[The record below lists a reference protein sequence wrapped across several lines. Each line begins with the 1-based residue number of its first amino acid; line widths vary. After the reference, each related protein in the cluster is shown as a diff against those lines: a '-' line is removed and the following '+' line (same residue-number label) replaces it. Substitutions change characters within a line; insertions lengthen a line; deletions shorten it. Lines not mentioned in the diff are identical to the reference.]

1 MQGFDQK
8 MYATCYNVIKIMY
21 RRPSRKREL
30 IKRTFVYT
38 AMTLLVAIIVTGL
51 IFIILGYRIDTQSG
65 QVERSALLQ
74 YNTTPT
80 GASVSID
87 GSLLGSNTPTKSTV
101 LAGSHKFVM
110 QRDGYETWQKTLDIK
125 AGTLTWLNYA
135 RLVPKVRPVA
145 AVASYPT
152 VHASLGTLDGQTIM
166 VQQDAAVPQFQ
177 IVDVSNDTIKSTTIT
192 LPTTLY
198 SDATTAGVT
207 HSFKVD
213 QWDSGGRYLLV
224 EHAYAGK
231 TEWLVVDT
239 QDVASSKNITKS
251 LDIGIN
257 YATFS
262 GTSGDILYA
271 LTGTDIRKLDLSAG
285 TISRSLVSRVSSFE
299 LYETNIITYVGTDQ
313 STPANRVVGLY
324 REGDSKSHIL
334 RTVTEP
340 ATVPLHVTTARYY
353 NKDYIAITDGQK
365 VDILYGSYP
374 ASGSEDSSSLSTFAS
389 FKFVA
394 DVQRVSF
401 SPAGFYLVVQAGAQF
416 AGYDIEHQTLTESSI
431 TGVTGGSSATLRW
444 LDEAHLW
451 TDVDGTLT
459 MRDFDGANVFN
470 INGVVSGYDATLTH
484 NERYIYSIGKVGD
497 NYQLQ
502 RVRMILP

>member
-1 MQGFDQK
+1 
-8 MYATCYNVIKIMY
+8 MY

-65 QVERSALLQ
+65 QIERSALLQ
-74 YNTTPT
+74 YDSTPN
-80 GASVSID
+80 GAAVSVD
-87 GSLLGSNTPTKSTV
+87 GSAIGSATPTKNTV

-110 QRDGYETWQKTLDIK
+110 QKDGYETWQKTLDIK

-166 VQQDAAVPQFQ
+166 IQQDPAIPEFQ
-177 IVDVSNDTIKSTTIT
+177 IIDVSSDSVKSTTIT

-224 EHAYAGK
+224 EHTYASK

-239 QDVASSKNITKS
+239 QDVNSSKNVSKS

-271 LTGTDIRKLDLSAG
+271 LTGSDIRKLDLSAG
-285 TISRSLVSRVSSFE
+285 TISRSLVSHVSSFE
-299 LYETNIITYVGTDQ
+299 LYETNVITYIGTDQ
-313 STPANRVVGLY
+313 TTPTSRVVGLY

-334 RTVTEP
+334 RTITDS
-340 ATVPLHVTTARYY
+340 ASTPLHVTTARYY
-353 NKDYIAITDGQK
+353 NKDYIAITDGKK

-374 ASGSEDSSSLSTFAS
+374 ASGSQDNSSLSLFAS
-389 FKFVA
+389 FDFVA
-394 DVQRVSF
+394 DVQQVSF
-401 SPAGFYLVVQAGAQF
+401 SPTGFYLAVQSGAQF
-416 AGYDIEHQTLTESSI
+416 AGYDIEHKTLTESSVAGASDK
-431 TGVTGGSSATLRW
+431 TPANLKW

-451 TDVDGTLT
+451 SDVGGNLS
-459 MRDFDGANVFN
+459 MRDFDGANVIN
-470 INGVVSGYDATLTH
+470 INSLASGYDVTLTH
-484 NERYIYSIGKVGD
+484 NERYLYSIGKIGD
-497 NYQLQ
+497 VYQLQ